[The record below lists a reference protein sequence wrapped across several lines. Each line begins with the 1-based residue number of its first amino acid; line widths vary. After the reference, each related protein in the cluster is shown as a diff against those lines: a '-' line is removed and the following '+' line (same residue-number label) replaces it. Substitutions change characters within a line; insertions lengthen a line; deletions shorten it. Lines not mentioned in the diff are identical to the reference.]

1 VGEGERETAEVS
13 GLGKASGRG
22 VGRGHGRVCP
32 RHGGGGASREK
43 KGRVARAGPR
53 AIERERGEGL
63 GARGWAS
70 NGPVWPARVR
80 VFVFFLFIFY
90 LKI

>member
-53 AIERERGEGL
+53 AIEREREGRVWGRAAGLLMGRFGRLGL
-63 GARGWAS
+63 G
-70 NGPVWPARVR
+70 
-80 VFVFFLFIFY
+80 FLFFSFLFSI
-90 LKI
+90 